1 MRGVASLCIV
11 VLEDLLLNRAT
22 FVSFSDAREGRD
34 MDIND
39 GDGDDGGGG
48 VGCIICARV
57 FAYMCVLCL
66 HKCVRVCAGVC
77 VRVCVC
83 ARAYVRVRVCV
94 CARVS
99 LTEMLE
105 YLVQTAPDSSVGVV

>member
-1 MRGVASLCIV
+1 M
-11 VLEDLLLNRAT
+11 LEDLLLNRAT

-77 VRVCVC
+77 IRARMCVCVC
-83 ARAYVRVRVCV
+83 A
-94 CARVS
+94 CARV
-99 LTEMLE
+99 
-105 YLVQTAPDSSVGVV
+105 YH

>member
-1 MRGVASLCIV
+1 MTATVMMAVAALV
-11 VLEDLLLNRAT
+11 VL
-22 FVSFSDAREGRD
+22 
-34 MDIND
+34 
-39 GDGDDGGGG
+39 
-48 VGCIICARV
+48 CARV

-66 HKCVRVCAGVC
+66 HKCVRVYAGVC
-77 VRVCVC
+77 IRVCVC